1 MKAYEYLDHTGDLGL
16 RVQGGSL
23 QELFTNAA
31 HGLFETIAVLDTID
45 SVAQVKVCIEAESLA
60 DLMVVWLDEL
70 IFAHEVEGIFFKQV
84 DILELSEM
92 QLSAVA
98 YGEQVDFT
106 KHVVY
111 TEVKS
116 ATYHQLIVRQT
127 SDGAWMAQVI
137 FDL

>member
-16 RVQGGSL
+16 RVRGKTL
-23 QELFTNAA
+23 EELFTNAA
-31 HGLFETIAVLDTID
+31 KGLFETIAVLDTID
-45 SVAQVKVCIEAESLA
+45 SVTQVKINVEAESLA

-70 IFAHEVEGIFFKQV
+70 IFKHEVGEIFFKHV
-84 DILELSEM
+84 DILELSET
-92 QLSAVA
+92 QLAAVA
-98 YGEQVDFT
+98 YGERADFT

-116 ATYHQLIVRQT
+116 VTYHQLFVQQASAGDWI
-127 SDGAWMAQVI
+127 AQVI